1 MKEEPGRDKKPQL
14 SPGSWVEASWL
25 GAWIETL
32 NWSSSPAVLCGR
44 ISYRLINSLII
55 NYSVCACRG
64 VAGRIVVKGDYKVQ
78 DKSCSSLQT
87 VEVSAVM
94 HKVLLL
100 WSGFVLNVLS
110 FIGSEKL
117 NTFHQKEALS
127 TLFPSVISKRCLV

>member
-1 MKEEPGRDKKPQL
+1 M
-14 SPGSWVEASWL
+14 
-25 GAWIETL
+25 
-32 NWSSSPAVLCGR
+32 
-44 ISYRLINSLII
+44 
-55 NYSVCACRG
+55 
-64 VAGRIVVKGDYKVQ
+64 KGDYKVQ